1 MTIGHIKGYAKTLP
15 RPYTIAI
22 IFKFHVLLR
31 LSAIQQIEG
40 LAEDQTA
47 DVV

>member
-15 RPYTIAI
+15 HPYTIAI
-22 IFKFHVLLR
+22 ILKLHVLLK
-31 LSAIQQIEG
+31 LSTIQQIEC
-40 LAEDQTA
+40 LTEDQAA